1 MTGTPSTR
9 LEDYSSDC
17 SRLKEALYS
26 LGQIASS
33 DTGYQAVE
41 KAAHDVRRQ
50 KLRER
55 RMTRQ
60 RAHEE
65 AQALVS
71 LPPPSPLAT
80 IQSGVAADA
89 EIAGVVGVGVSEG
102 TPPLSS
108 SSKDSSD
115 ILNASADSGSSCG
128 SPLASPHRDISPGS
142 HRIPSVPPPR
152 DLTPEQAQAE
162 QARRESEWTRQD
174 EIAEPLFNFLDWCTR
189 YVCEH
194 PHYGVRTA
202 IFNVL
207 GLVSRSPMGKHELIR
222 RKWDSS
228 PTGGS
233 SAVAI
238 PQNHSQLFRRN
249 GEEEARFSAFARS
262 VQAPRSLSSLS
273 RVKSTPSMRTSGALE
288 VLYAI
293 SNMQGFLFST
303 TENKVRLEQLKR
315 ERPQAFQHRDTYL
328 AVQEL
333 LESAAFRLADRRE
346 ISGLFPSHVK
356 LKYTS

>member
-1 MTGTPSTR
+1 
-9 LEDYSSDC
+9 
-17 SRLKEALYS
+17 
-26 LGQIASS
+26 
-33 DTGYQAVE
+33 
-41 KAAHDVRRQ
+41 
-50 KLRER
+50 
-55 RMTRQ
+55 
-60 RAHEE
+60 
-65 AQALVS
+65 
-71 LPPPSPLAT
+71 
-80 IQSGVAADA
+80 
-89 EIAGVVGVGVSEG
+89 
-102 TPPLSS
+102 
-108 SSKDSSD
+108 
-115 ILNASADSGSSCG
+115 
-128 SPLASPHRDISPGS
+128 
-142 HRIPSVPPPR
+142 
-152 DLTPEQAQAE
+152 
-162 QARRESEWTRQD
+162 
-174 EIAEPLFNFLDWCTR
+174 
-189 YVCEH
+189 
-194 PHYGVRTA
+194 
-202 IFNVL
+202 
-207 GLVSRSPMGKHELIR
+207 MGKHELIR

-333 LESAAFRLADRRE
+333 LES
-346 ISGLFPSHVK
+346 
-356 LKYTS
+356 